1 MNNIVLMC
9 EREEM
14 DLSRS
19 SEDVFQNAFVTD
31 GALIETELEKVA
43 ETWVYV
49 EDDTVIKD
57 AIVDEEL
64 DRLEKHEEI
73 LEEEE
78 CMTEQNGVL
87 QLQTTKVIAFDAV
100 GALEVLGCYI
110 GNNDTSDGKCSKA
123 ISTLRWDMQKNFDER
138 PKQSPLISTY
148 FSAKK
153 TSYFIRNTF
162 CVRNTLLVEM
172 PRRSR
177 GA

>member
-64 DRLEKHEEI
+64 DRREKHEKI

-78 CMTEQNGVL
+78 CTAEENGVL
-87 QLQTTKVIAFDAV
+87 
-100 GALEVLGCYI
+100 
-110 GNNDTSDGKCSKA
+110 
-123 ISTLRWDMQKNFDER
+123 
-138 PKQSPLISTY
+138 
-148 FSAKK
+148 
-153 TSYFIRNTF
+153 
-162 CVRNTLLVEM
+162 
-172 PRRSR
+172 
-177 GA
+177 